1 MAEDTTN
8 GMPTQQQAQEPREP
22 TPEEQVQL
30 LGVTIQSLKNQLA
43 NKCEEVANRDVQ
55 IALLQ
60 GQMQQQQQQ
69 QQQPDPEP
77 AQDSPMELVQAEPV
91 N

>member
-1 MAEDTTN
+1 MTEET
-8 GMPTQQQAQEPREP
+8 QAQEPREP

-30 LGVTIQSLKNQLA
+30 QGVTIQSLKQQPG

-60 GQMQQQQQQ
+60 GQIQQAQQST
-69 QQQPDPEP
+69 PADPEP
-77 AQDSPMELVQAEPV
+77 EDDEPTLQAVQH
-91 N
+91 

>member
-1 MAEDTTN
+1 MADMEN
-8 GMPTQQQAQEPREP
+8 GSQEPREP

-30 LGVTIQSLKNQLA
+30 QGVTIQSLKNQLA

-69 QQQPDPEP
+69 QQPDPEP
-77 AQDSPMELVQAEPV
+77 DDDEPALKAITQH
-91 N
+91 

>member
-1 MAEDTTN
+1 MTEE
-8 GMPTQQQAQEPREP
+8 TQPQEPREP

-30 LGVTIQSLKNQLA
+30 QGVTIQRLKQQLG

-60 GQMQQQQQQ
+60 GQIQQAQQST
-69 QQQPDPEP
+69 PADPEP
-77 AQDSPMELVQAEPV
+77 EDDEPTLQAVQH
-91 N
+91 

>member
-1 MAEDTTN
+1 MTEE
-8 GMPTQQQAQEPREP
+8 TQPQEQREP

-30 LGVTIQSLKNQLA
+30 QGVTIQSLKNQLG

-60 GQMQQQQQQ
+60 GQIQQAQSASV
-69 QQQPDPEP
+69 DPEP
-77 AQDSPMELVQAEPV
+77 EDNEPTLQAVEH
-91 N
+91 

>member
-1 MAEDTTN
+1 MTEET
-8 GMPTQQQAQEPREP
+8 QAQEPREP

-30 LGVTIQSLKNQLA
+30 QGVTLQSLKQQLG

-60 GQMQQQQQQ
+60 GQIQQAQQST
-69 QQQPDPEP
+69 PADPEP
-77 AQDSPMELVQAEPV
+77 EDDEPTLQAVQQ
-91 N
+91 

>member
-1 MAEDTTN
+1 MTEET
-8 GMPTQQQAQEPREP
+8 QAQEPREP

-30 LGVTIQSLKNQLA
+30 QGVTIQSLKQQLG

-60 GQMQQQQQQ
+60 GQIQQAQQST
-69 QQQPDPEP
+69 PADPEP
-77 AQDSPMELVQAEPV
+77 EDDEPTLQAVQH
-91 N
+91 

>member
-1 MAEDTTN
+1 MTEET
-8 GMPTQQQAQEPREP
+8 QAQEPREP

-30 LGVTIQSLKNQLA
+30 QGVPIQSLKQQLG

-60 GQMQQQQQQ
+60 GQIQQAQQST
-69 QQQPDPEP
+69 PADPEP
-77 AQDSPMELVQAEPV
+77 EDDEPTLQAVQH
-91 N
+91 

>member
-1 MAEDTTN
+1 MTEE
-8 GMPTQQQAQEPREP
+8 TQPQEPREP

-30 LGVTIQSLKNQLA
+30 QGVTIQSLKQQLG

-60 GQMQQQQQQ
+60 GQIQAAQQST
-69 QQQPDPEP
+69 PADPEP
-77 AQDSPMELVQAEPV
+77 EDDEPTLQAVQH
-91 N
+91 